1 MKPRDRSRRFFARAL
16 ESRGRAGR
24 TRHIPRWF
32 WLVAGVW
39 LAWVTVLSDHS
50 FWRIAQ
56 LKREIASSEAEAVHL
71 KQDTQQLERQVKDP
85 EARKFRA
92 EEIART
98 QHGWAAPGE
107 IVYRFRGSEPAV
119 DTTEAGR

>member
-1 MKPRDRSRRFFARAL
+1 MKPRDRSRRFFARPH
-16 ESRGRAGR
+16 ESRGRASR
-24 TRHIPRWF
+24 ARSIPRWF
-32 WLVAGVW
+32 WVAAGLWLV
-39 LAWVTVLSDHS
+39 WVTVLSDHS
-50 FWRIAQ
+50 FWRIAR

-71 KQDTQQLERQVKDP
+71 KQDTEQLERQVKDP
-85 EARKFRA
+85 EARKYRA

-119 DTTEAGR
+119 DTSEAGR